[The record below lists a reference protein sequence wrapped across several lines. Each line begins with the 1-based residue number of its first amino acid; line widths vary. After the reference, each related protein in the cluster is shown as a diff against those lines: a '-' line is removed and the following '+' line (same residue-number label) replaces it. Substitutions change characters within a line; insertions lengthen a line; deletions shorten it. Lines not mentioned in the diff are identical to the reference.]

1 MLSDVIYSII
11 FYVFVLMVVGSAII
25 VAFSRYIMHSAF
37 ALLLTFS
44 GVAGLYVFLAADFL
58 AALQVLIYVGGI
70 LVLILFAVMLT
81 HKISN
86 VQLSNPVT
94 KPWIAGPIA
103 LVILLGL
110 IWIIIKT
117 PWQVKAVPTESVGTT
132 VEIGKAIMGTYLLP
146 FEAVSVVLLVAL
158 IGAAYLARPVPG
170 GTTSSPR
177 CPFGQPRQGG
187 EAGGQ
192 QSRRDVRSE
201 KKD

>member
-37 ALLLTFS
+37 ALLLTFF

-132 VEIGKAIMGTYLLP
+132 AEIGKALMGPYLLP
-146 FEAVSVVLLVAL
+146 FEAASVLLLVAL
-158 IGAAYLARPVPG
+158 IGAAYLARPV
-170 GTTSSPR
+170 
-177 CPFGQPRQGG
+177 
-187 EAGGQ
+187 
-192 QSRRDVRSE
+192 RSE

>member
-37 ALLLTFS
+37 ALLLTFF

-117 PWQVKAVPTESVGTT
+117 PWSVKPLLIEPTT

-146 FEAVSVVLLVAL
+146 FEAASVVLLVAL
-158 IGAAYLARPVPG
+158 IGAAYLARPV
-170 GTTSSPR
+170 
-177 CPFGQPRQGG
+177 
-187 EAGGQ
+187 
-192 QSRRDVRSE
+192 RSE